1 MKNLRRAFCATA
13 CATALATTAGLAWS
27 QPAPAPAAAPEYKPA
42 EGQPGKDVMWVP
54 TSQVLVDRMLAMAKV
69 TPKDHVVDLG
79 SGDGRLVITAAQRGA
94 TGHGIEYNPNLVE
107 LSKRSADAAGVSAR
121 ATFEKADIFV
131 SDFSKATVVT
141 MFLLPELNA
150 RLRPILLNM
159 KPGTRIVSNSFDMGE
174 WKADQTQRATEG
186 CRTYC
191 DAFQW
196 TVPARVDGIW
206 QLGGGKELVL
216 AQNFQMLEGS
226 LRDASTATEIS
237 SAKMEGNTIRFSVDH
252 VSYTGEFDGRQLKG
266 TTDKGANWSATR
278 VAR

>member
-1 MKNLRRAFCATA
+1 MKNLRHTLCAIA
-13 CATALATTAGLAWS
+13 CATALATAAGQAWS
-27 QPAPAPAAAPEYKPA
+27 QPAPAPAAASEYKPA

-54 TSQVLVDRMLAMAKV
+54 TSQVLVDRMLAMAQL
-69 TPKDHVVDLG
+69 TPKDHLVDLG

-107 LSKRSADAAGVSAR
+107 LSKRSAEAAGMSAR

-141 MFLLPELNA
+141 LFLLPELNA

-174 WKADQTQRATEG
+174 WKPDQTQRATEG

-196 TVPARVDGIW
+196 TVPARVEGIW
-206 QLGGGKELVL
+206 QLGGGKQLVL
-216 AQNFQMLEGS
+216 AQNYQMLEGS

-237 SAKMEGNTIRFSVDH
+237 SAKMEGNTIRFAVDH
-252 VSYTGEFDGRQLKG
+252 VQYSGEFDGRQLKG
-266 TTDKGANWSATR
+266 TTDKGASWSATR
-278 VAR
+278 